1 MSVRNHVVFYING
14 QRFTVSDDRI
24 FMPLANFLRYEAERT
39 GTKIV
44 CAEGDCGACTVLF
57 ASPEFGA
64 DATEALSYKS
74 CNSCIVPVYKMDGCS
89 IITVEGVQTDRKTLD
104 PVQQAFVDCNASQCG
119 FCTPGFIMSS
129 VGLYEQNANPTAE
142 NVKNELT
149 GNLCRC
155 TGYDA
160 IIKAG
165 CSVDTE
171 GRQLLRDR
179 YFDEGMHQELL
190 SIQSQPVQMVFDHKN
205 ARYDAPV
212 SLNDAVQLLQAEG
225 ARLIAGS
232 TDLGVQIN
240 KGRHT
245 EKRFLDLRLIESLY
259 QCRETETELVI
270 GARVTFAELRR
281 HLQDHFPEYA
291 QYMNLFASPQI
302 RNVGTM
308 VGNIANASPIADST
322 PYLLMSNARIGVIG
336 PKGRREIP
344 MTSFYL
350 GYKTLAMAADE
361 LIESVTLP
369 KPHPNDFIRVF
380 KISARRDL
388 DIACVNLAASIRVE
402 EDVIVDCQLAFG
414 GVGPV
419 IIRTSALEDTL
430 IGQCLPTVSSTE
442 LLPLLRSLIAPISDV
457 RGSQQF
463 RFTAAGN
470 LFRKFISE
478 AQVALTSSMVSQ

>member
-1 MSVRNHVVFYING
+1 
-14 QRFTVSDDRI
+14 
-24 FMPLANFLRYEAERT
+24 
-39 GTKIV
+39 
-44 CAEGDCGACTVLF
+44 
-57 ASPEFGA
+57 
-64 DATEALSYKS
+64 
-74 CNSCIVPVYKMDGCS
+74 
-89 IITVEGVQTDRKTLD
+89 
-104 PVQQAFVDCNASQCG
+104 
-119 FCTPGFIMSS
+119 MSS

-179 YFDEGMHQELL
+179 YFDEKMHSELL

-212 SLNDAVQLLQAEG
+212 SLNDAVQLLKAEG
-225 ARLIAGS
+225 TRLIAGS

-245 EKRFLDLRLIESLY
+245 EQRILDLRLIESLY
-259 QCRETETELVI
+259 QCRDTETDLVI
-270 GARVTFAELRR
+270 GARVTFAELRK
-281 HLQDHFPEYA
+281 HLQAHFPEYA

-336 PKGRREIP
+336 PNGRREIP

-350 GYKTLAMAADE
+350 GYKTLAMAPDE

-402 EDVIVDCQLAFG
+402 DNVIVACQLAFG

-419 IIRTSALEDTL
+419 IIRTSALEEAL

-442 LLPLLRSLIAPISDV
+442 LLPLLRSLITPISDV